1 MSGNDGKDRA
11 YGEDGNDVIDG
22 GAGADW
28 LFGGLG
34 EDVIYGASGNDTIDT
49 GEDDVADEVRCGP
62 GIDTVYAG
70 PRDSQADAIDA
81 ESCEMLL
88 NK

>member
-28 LFGGLG
+28 LFGGPG

-49 GEDDVADEVRCGP
+49 GEDDVADEVRCAPASTRCTRARG
-62 GIDTVYAG
+62 TVR
-70 PRDSQADAIDA
+70 PMQ
-81 ESCEMLL
+81 
-88 NK
+88 